1 MSSRIP
7 IMEIFGPTI
16 QGEGNLIGSKTMF
29 IRTGGCD
36 YSCSWCDSSFTW
48 NGEQKAQ
55 MLTIDE
61 IYNELTKLGTK
72 GVDWVTIS
80 GGNPALVGET
90 MSELIAKL
98 HSEGFKVALE
108 TQGSIWQ
115 PWMVDINNLVLS
127 PKPPSSGMNPDFI
140 KLAEIIEKYTA
151 SINSDNSNDIRDNN
165 VNKDI
170 TQNISNDFI
179 NIDNRPHR
187 KLVLKVVIFDDEDF
201 EYAKYLY
208 GNFNDVPFYL
218 QVGNTNIAEGDENL
232 NVVIERLEWLTQK
245 LIEEESMSKASVLPQ
260 LHVLIWG
267 NKRGV

>member
-1 MSSRIP
+1 MSSLP

-16 QGEGNLIGSKTMF
+16 QGEGNLIGSKTLF

-80 GGNPALVGET
+80 GGNPALVGEP

-115 PWMVDINNLVLS
+115 SWMTNIDNLVLS
-127 PKPPSSGMNPDFI
+127 PKPPSSEMNTDFL
-140 KLAEIIEKYTA
+140 KLAEIIEKF
-151 SINSDNSNDIRDNN
+151 SIADNN
-165 VNKDI
+165 NERKIVIKI
-170 TQNISNDFI
+170 VVF
-179 NIDNRPHR
+179 DN
-187 KLVLKVVIFDDEDF
+187 EDF

-208 GNFNDVPFYL
+208 SCFGDTPFYL
-218 QVGNTNIAEGDENL
+218 QVGNTNITEGDENL
-232 NVVIERLEWLTQK
+232 QQVLERLEWLTQK
-245 LIEEESMSKASVLPQ
+245 LIEEESMSKVSVLPQ
-260 LHVLIWG
+260 LHLLIWG

>member
-48 NGEQKAQ
+48 NGEQKSQ

-61 IYNELTKLGTK
+61 IYNELTRLGTN

-80 GGNPALVGET
+80 GGNPALVGEP

-115 PWMVDINNLVLS
+115 PWMIDINNLVLS
-127 PKPPSSGMNPDFI
+127 PKPPSSGMNPDLI

-151 SINSDNSNDIRDNN
+151 NINSD
-165 VNKDI
+165 
-170 TQNISNDFI
+170 
-179 NIDNRPHR
+179 NIDNRPQR
-187 KLVLKVVIFDDEDF
+187 KLVLKVVIFDNEDF

-208 GNFNDVPFYL
+208 SNFSDIPFYL
-218 QVGNTNIAEGDENL
+218 QVGNTNIAECDENL
-232 NVVIERLEWLTQK
+232 NIVIERLEWLTQK

>member
-16 QGEGNLIGSKTMF
+16 QGEGNLIGTKTMF

-61 IYNELTKLGTK
+61 IYNELTRLETK

-80 GGNPALVGET
+80 GGNPALIGEPI
-90 MSELIAKL
+90 SELITKL
-98 HSEGFKVALE
+98 HNEGFKVALE

-127 PKPPSSGMNPDFI
+127 PKPPSSSMNPDFI
-140 KLAEIIEKYTA
+140 KLAEIIEKYNA
-151 SINSDNSNDIRDNN
+151 SINSDNSDIRDNN
-165 VNKDI
+165 VNINNNTTND
-170 TQNISNDFI
+170 SNL
-179 NIDNRPHR
+179 RMK

-208 GNFNDVPFYL
+208 SNFSNVPFYL
-218 QVGNTNIAEGDENL
+218 QVGNTNIAEGDKNL
-232 NVVIERLEWLTQK
+232 NIVIERLVWLTQK